1 MISFSTGKLRKKT
14 WIRFLFKL
22 LPQTEKNSR
31 KGFEKKKWS
40 KHLIGHLQR
49 FFWSLIWIFT
59 NIFWKS
65 SWMEMEMLLQI
76 GSDIIVAL
84 ITLSL
89 GDPSNFFYWLM
100 FELIN
105 DGLHHCGFENQIT
118 VIENHKYL
126 ALSLISSR
134 TFLIISDY
142 ASPTFPQ
149 IWSFFP
155 WNYYF
160 LLEMNGLRTNST
172 ANKTAP
178 F

>member
-22 LPQTEKNSR
+22 LPQTEKNSW
-31 KGFEKKKWS
+31 KGFEKKCS

-89 GDPSNFFYWLM
+89 GDPSNFFLLTHVWIDWWWASSLWFRKPDHSYRKP
-100 FELIN
+100 
-105 DGLHHCGFENQIT
+105 QISCLVFHLFKNVSDYFRLRFPHFPT
-118 VIENHKYL
+118 N
-126 ALSLISSR
+126 
-134 TFLIISDY
+134 LIIFSLK
-142 ASPTFPQ
+142 
-149 IWSFFP
+149 
-155 WNYYF
+155 
-160 LLEMNGLRTNST
+160 LLLSARNEWFTDKFYSQ
-172 ANKTAP
+172 
-178 F
+178 

>member
-1 MISFSTGKLRKKT
+1 MVKT
-14 WIRFLFKL
+14 
-22 LPQTEKNSR
+22 
-31 KGFEKKKWS
+31 
-40 KHLIGHLQR
+40 LIGHLQR

-65 SWMEMEMLLQI
+65 SWMEMKMLLRI

-89 GDPSNFFYWLM
+89 GDPSNFFIDSCLDWLM
-100 FELIN
+100 M
-105 DGLHHCGFENQIT
+105 GFIIALWLRKSDHSYRKPQISCL
-118 VIENHKYL
+118 VFNLFKNV
-126 ALSLISSR
+126 
-134 TFLIISDY
+134 SDY
-142 ASPTFPQ
+142 FRLRFPTFPQ